1 MTKLEEVAR
10 ALAPK
15 AWATYGQIGMDTLA
29 NRRRR
34 TTSLRLAREVVEAM
48 RKPTDG
54 SILADA
60 LDQVPGCWGRGAWAV
75 GIDAILSE
83 PQP

>member
-34 TTSLRLAREVVEAM
+34 TASLHLARKVVEAM

-60 LDQVPGCWGRGAWAV
+60 LDQVPGGWGRGAWAV

-83 PQP
+83 PQL